1 MQTEKIG
8 DDLEVGTELP
18 EVEVEI
24 VDDTPEEDKGRE
36 PLKAEKDEQEDELEN
51 YSEKV
56 QKRINQLNHR
66 YHDERRAKEVLVRQ
80 NEEAIRLARTVYE
93 ENERLKQ
100 TLSWGQQE
108 YAREAEAKID
118 YAQKLAEDKYRKAY
132 ETGDTDGVLEAQ
144 RELNDTAIQK
154 AQLQNQI
161 SSAVQQASLQQQNN
175 TVYSQPEQQYYEQPA
190 SDFRLHH
197 PEPRDLRA
205 EDWASRNPWFG
216 KDEEMTSFA
225 YGLHQKLVNNGIDPT
240 SDEYYQK
247 IDNRIREVFP
257 QNFQKSR
264 KSSAVAPAS
273 RSTGSKKVTLTA
285 SQVAIAKRLGVPL
298 ETYAKY
304 AAKEM
309 NNA

>member
-1 MQTEKIG
+1 MQPEQVGEDI
-8 DDLEVGTELP
+8 EVGTELP
-18 EVEVEI
+18 NVEIEI

-36 PLKAEKDEQEDELEN
+36 PLKAEVKDESEDELDN

-66 YHDERRAKEVLVRQ
+66 YHDERRAKEALVRQ
-80 NEEAIRLARTVYE
+80 NEEALRLARTVYE

-100 TLSWGQQE
+100 TLTWGQQE
-108 YAREAEAKID
+108 YAREAEAKIN

-144 RELNDTAIQK
+144 RELNEAAIQK

-161 SSAVQQASLQQQNN
+161 AAAVQQTTLQQQNN
-175 TVYSQPEQQYYEQPA
+175 QVYSQPEQQYYEQPA
-190 SDFRLHH
+190 S
-197 PEPRDLRA
+197 PPPRDTRA
-205 EDWASRNPWFG
+205 EEWATRNPWFG

-225 YGLHQKLVNNGIDPT
+225 YGLHQKLVNNGVDPT

-247 IDNRIREVFP
+247 IDSRIREVFP
-257 QNFQKSR
+257 QNFQKAR
-264 KSSAVAPAS
+264 KSSTVAPAS
-273 RSTGSKKVTLTA
+273 RSTGSRKVTLTA

-309 NNA
+309 NNG

>member
-8 DDLEVGTELP
+8 DDLEVGVELP

-66 YHDERRAKEVLVRQ
+66 YHDERRAKEVLARQ

-108 YAREAEAKID
+108 YAREAEAKIE

-144 RELNDTAIQK
+144 RELNESAIQK

-161 SSAVQQASLQQQNN
+161 ATAVQQTSLQQQNN
-175 TVYSQPEQQYYEQPA
+175 QVYSAPEQQYYEQPA
-190 SDFRLHH
+190 
-197 PEPRDLRA
+197 PPPPRDSRA
-205 EDWASRNPWFG
+205 EEWASRNPWFG

-247 IDNRIREVFP
+247 IDSRIREVFP

-264 KSSAVAPAS
+264 KSSTVAPAS

>member
-175 TVYSQPEQQYYEQPA
+175 IVYSQPEQQYYEQPA
-190 SDFRLHH
+190 
-197 PEPRDLRA
+197 PPPRDARA